1 MDFRRVL
8 GYGKGTLEDILEK
21 ISKGNA
27 IYTSGN
33 DFVRMTLDKLKPVG
47 GEQSTGNQIKF
58 VASLIGEVVN
68 ATYDLYK
75 KMDLKALD
83 DKETMDMPDGDE
95 PITDEMFGNGQP
107 VNMMTKYI
115 VQRGMYG
122 KDADFKELV
131 SEMGIE
137 MAMVQEVL
145 ESNEGAQFMRDVG
158 FWLSAF
164 IISSSGEMEA
174 ADEREEVTEVNV
186 PDENPED
193 FDSKFQDEFKMEK
206 WFDVLR
212 E

>member
-21 ISKGNA
+21 ISKGKA

-58 VASLIGEVVN
+58 VASLVGEVVN

-75 KMDLKALD
+75 KLEMRTPDENETLDL
-83 DKETMDMPDGDE
+83 PDGDD
-95 PITDEMFGNGQP
+95 PITVEMFGQTS
-107 VNMMTKYI
+107 VNEMTKYI
-115 VQRGMYG
+115 LDRAKIG
-122 KDADFKELV
+122 KDTDFKELI

-137 MAMVQEVL
+137 MAMVEEIL
-145 ESNEGAQFMRDVG
+145 ESNEGAQFMRDIG

-164 IISSSGEMEA
+164 IISSSGSMEV

-186 PDENPED
+186 PDENPEE
-193 FDSKFQDEFKMEK
+193 FDSKFQDAFKMEK
-206 WFDVLR
+206 WFNVLR

>member
-21 ISKGNA
+21 ISKGKA

-33 DFVRMTLDKLKPVG
+33 DFVRITLDKLKPVG

-58 VASLIGEVVN
+58 VASLVGEVVN

-75 KMDLKALD
+75 KLDIRTPDENETLDL
-83 DKETMDMPDGDE
+83 PDGDD
-95 PITDEMFGNGQP
+95 PITEEMFGQP
-107 VNMMTKYI
+107 SVNEMTKYI
-115 VQRGMYG
+115 VQRAKIG
-122 KDADFKELV
+122 KDTDFKELI

-137 MAMVQEVL
+137 MAMVEEIL
-145 ESNEGAQFMRDVG
+145 ESNEGAQLMRDIG

-164 IISSSGEMEA
+164 IITSSGSMEA
-174 ADEREEVTEVNV
+174 ADERKEVTEVNV
-186 PDENPED
+186 PDENPEE

-206 WFDVLR
+206 WFNVLR

>member
-21 ISKGNA
+21 ISKGKA

-47 GEQSTGNQIKF
+47 GEQPTGNQIKF
-58 VASLIGEVVN
+58 VANLIGEVVN

-75 KMDLKALD
+75 KLDIKTPKENETLDL
-83 DKETMDMPDGDE
+83 PDGDE
-95 PITDEMFGNGQP
+95 PITGEMFKQTS
-107 VNMMTKYI
+107 VDVMTKYI
-115 VQRGMYG
+115 VDRVKIG
-122 KDADFKELV
+122 KDTDFKELI
-131 SEMGIE
+131 SEMGID
-137 MAMVQEVL
+137 MAMVKGIL

>member
-21 ISKGNA
+21 ISKGKA
-27 IYTSGN
+27 IYQSGN
-33 DFVRMTLDKLKPVG
+33 DFVRMTLDKLKPIG
-47 GEQSTGNQIKF
+47 GEQPTGNQIKF
-58 VASLIGEVVN
+58 VASLVGEVVN

-75 KMDLKALD
+75 KMDIKTP
-83 DKETMDMPDGDE
+83 KENETMDMPDGDE
-95 PITDEMFGNGQP
+95 PITDEMFKSETVG
-107 VNMMTKYI
+107 MMTKYI

-122 KDADFKELV
+122 KDTDFKELV

-137 MAMVQEVL
+137 MPMVKEIL
-145 ESNEGAQFMRDVG
+145 ESNEGAQFMRDIG

-164 IISSSGEMEA
+164 IISSSGSMEA
-174 ADEREEVTEVNV
+174 ADEREEVTEINV

-193 FDSKFQDEFKMEK
+193 FETEFPDEFKMAK
-206 WFDVLR
+206 WFNVLR